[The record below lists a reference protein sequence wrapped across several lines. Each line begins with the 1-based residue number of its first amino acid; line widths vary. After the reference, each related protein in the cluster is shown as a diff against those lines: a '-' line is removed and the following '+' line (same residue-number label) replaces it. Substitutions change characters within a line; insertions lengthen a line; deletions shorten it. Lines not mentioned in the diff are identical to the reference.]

1 MLSAICFQTKQI
13 QDKLNF
19 RQSKLEVRGRLLA
32 CPTQRCTARSS
43 PCSTATRE
51 HIRCTLL
58 YLWRRHKF
66 DEWSDHKN
74 KERNI
79 MIGQN
84 TLENI
89 PTFLSLLFP
98 GGLYSP
104 KWAAGKYK
112 NVFLWSFVIPPTQK
126 SWAIILYSTSCW
138 LCLGLWQGGLCHGLL
153 HRQARQQAL
162 RICGGNHHLCK
173 SFVIFSLNNIF
184 ITAIIANLIV
194 KVEKHLD
201 YKIPGWDSPSWASGG
216 PGRKHALLVV
226 IITKALFHIFDVV
239 LPIKSNKSMHS
250 TKDFYC
256 RKRYWY
262 LLK

>member
-1 MLSAICFQTKQI
+1 MSVLVERTTNKEFIFLQTFSFRQWFPSSWIQNMVGCSLLLLPHTPLKSGWWATKLLSAICFQTKQI

-74 KERNI
+74 QERNI

-112 NVFLWSFVIPPTQK
+112 NVFL
-126 SWAIILYSTSCW
+126 
-138 LCLGLWQGGLCHGLL
+138 
-153 HRQARQQAL
+153 
-162 RICGGNHHLCK
+162 NDHL
-173 SFVIFSLNNIF
+173 
-184 ITAIIANLIV
+184 
-194 KVEKHLD
+194 
-201 YKIPGWDSPSWASGG
+201 
-216 PGRKHALLVV
+216 
-226 IITKALFHIFDVV
+226 
-239 LPIKSNKSMHS
+239 
-250 TKDFYC
+250 
-256 RKRYWY
+256 
-262 LLK
+262 